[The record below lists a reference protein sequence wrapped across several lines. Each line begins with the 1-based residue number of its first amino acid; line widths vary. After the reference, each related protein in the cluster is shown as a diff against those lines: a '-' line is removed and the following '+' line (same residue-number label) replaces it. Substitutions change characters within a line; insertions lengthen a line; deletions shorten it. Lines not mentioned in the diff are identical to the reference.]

1 MGAHCHARRQSGR
14 DVAMRC
20 RQRTRESYIQ
30 NIHSSSVRSG
40 DEIAVMC
47 EKSTMTSSYSPRN
60 DLLDVNREDSLE
72 PFVSQRILIVESENE
87 AADALIRVVEG
98 MGHTVENAA
107 DAKTALLHLQN
118 FEPQL
123 VLLGTYLSDM
133 PGYELTA
140 ILRGAPQYG
149 SRFRHV
155 GLLFVADRHKLLK
168 HRFIGA
174 PDIPIAQYIFKP
186 IVEDEVRDKVTR
198 EIAHCKL

>member
-1 MGAHCHARRQSGR
+1 M
-14 DVAMRC
+14 
-20 RQRTRESYIQ
+20 
-30 NIHSSSVRSG
+30 NSSVPLG
-40 DEIAVMC
+40 DLTPATDTI
-47 EKSTMTSSYSPRN
+47 
-60 DLLDVNREDSLE
+60 
-72 PFVSQRILIVESENE
+72 VSAGKRILVVESENA
-87 AADALIRVVEG
+87 AADELIRILEDA
-98 MGHTVENAA
+98 GHTVENAA

-118 FEPQL
+118 FNPQL

-149 SRFRHV
+149 AQFRHV

-186 IVEDEVRDKVTR
+186 INAQEVLAKVTR
-198 EIAHCKL
+198 EIANCRI

>member
-1 MGAHCHARRQSGR
+1 
-14 DVAMRC
+14 
-20 RQRTRESYIQ
+20 
-30 NIHSSSVRSG
+30 
-40 DEIAVMC
+40 
-47 EKSTMTSSYSPRN
+47 MTSSHAIPA
-60 DLLDVNREDSLE
+60 DSLASDFGE
-72 PFVSQRILIVESENE
+72 STIESPAGKRILVVESENE
-87 AADALIRVVEG
+87 AADELVRVLEAC
-98 MGHTVENAA
+98 GHTVENAA
-107 DAKTALLHLQN
+107 DAKTALLHLRD

-149 SRFRHV
+149 ARFRHI

-186 IVEDEVRDKVTR
+186 INEGEVRDKVAR
-198 EIAHCKL
+198 EIAHCNL

>member
-1 MGAHCHARRQSGR
+1 MTLSDNVAFGADSASQLANSPSG
-14 DVAMRC
+14 
-20 RQRTRESYIQ
+20 
-30 NIHSSSVRSG
+30 
-40 DEIAVMC
+40 
-47 EKSTMTSSYSPRN
+47 K
-60 DLLDVNREDSLE
+60 
-72 PFVSQRILIVESENE
+72 RILVVESENV
-87 AADALIRVVEG
+87 AADELVRILEND
-98 MGHTVENAA
+98 GHRVENAA
-107 DAKTALLHLQN
+107 DAKTALLHLQD

-149 SRFRHV
+149 WKFRHI

-186 IVEDEVRDKVTR
+186 INEDEVRDKVAR
-198 EIAHCKL
+198 EIAHCGA

>member
-1 MGAHCHARRQSGR
+1 
-14 DVAMRC
+14 
-20 RQRTRESYIQ
+20 
-30 NIHSSSVRSG
+30 
-40 DEIAVMC
+40 
-47 EKSTMTSSYSPRN
+47 MTSSNS
-60 DLLDVNREDSLE
+60 S
-72 PFVSQRILIVESENE
+72 VSINGPGRDKDADGQGNPQRILVVESENA
-87 AADALIRVVEG
+87 AADELIRILEAD
-98 MGHTVENAA
+98 GHTVENAS
-107 DAKTALLHLQN
+107 DARTALWHLEA

-149 SRFRHV
+149 ARFRHV

-186 IVEDEVRDKVTR
+186 INEDEVRAKVAR
-198 EIAHCKL
+198 EIAHCQL